1 MHGRSIT
8 SSRHFLCVRLLRRTA
23 RNGCTKYEGL
33 ASRRSLRLQRV
44 LRGRD
49 FTVRTSTD
57 LGATALPIGLAQ
69 SFIVFA
75 FAAVVMSLA

>member
-23 RNGCTKYEGL
+23 RDGCTRHEGL
-33 ASRRSLRLQRV
+33 ANRQSLRLQRV

-49 FTVRTSTD
+49 FTVSTSTD
-57 LGATALPIGLAQ
+57 LGAVVPIGLAQ

-75 FAAVVMSLA
+75 FAVVAMSLA

>member
-23 RNGCTKYEGL
+23 RDGCTRYEGL

-49 FTVRTSTD
+49 FTVSTSTD
-57 LGATALPIGLAQ
+57 LGAAVSIGLAQ

>member
-1 MHGRSIT
+1 MHGRSIN

-23 RNGCTKYEGL
+23 RDGCARYEGL

-44 LRGRD
+44 LRRRD
-49 FTVRTSTD
+49 FTVSTGTD
-57 LGATALPIGLAQ
+57 LGAVVPIGLAQ

-75 FAAVVMSLA
+75 FAVVVLSLA

>member
-23 RNGCTKYEGL
+23 RDGGTRYEGL

-49 FTVRTSTD
+49 FTVSTSTE
-57 LGATALPIGLAQ
+57 LGAVVPIGLAQ

-75 FAAVVMSLA
+75 FAVVVMSLA

>member
-8 SSRHFLCVRLLRRTA
+8 SSRHFLCVRLLRRTS
-23 RNGCTKYEGL
+23 RDGCTRYEGL

-49 FTVRTSTD
+49 FAASTNTD
-57 LGATALPIGLAQ
+57 LGAVVRIGLAQ

-75 FAAVVMSLA
+75 FAVVVMSFA

>member
-23 RNGCTKYEGL
+23 RDGGTRYEGL

-49 FTVRTSTD
+49 FTVSTSTD
-57 LGATALPIGLAQ
+57 LGAVVPIGLTQ

-75 FAAVVMSLA
+75 FAVVVMSLA